1 MNESFIQSNYAN
13 DKYTSLAALLKPKG
27 YTSAFFHGGTNGTM
41 GFDSY
46 THMVGFDRYYGRT
59 EYNNDKDFDGEWGI
73 RDEEFFQYTAQ
84 TINGFKPPFLVAIFS
99 LSSHHPFTVP
109 ARYGNKFREGHMP
122 IQKTIMYADY
132 SLGRFFETAKKMPW
146 FDNTLF
152 VITADHTSEGYYPYY
167 HTDAGQ
173 FAVPIIFYK
182 HNSGLRGDSK
192 IVAQQIDIMPSVLS
206 LLGYDKDFLA
216 YGTNLF
222 DSTAQHF
229 SIHNASGLFG
239 LIKEGYLLEFDGTNS
254 TGLYDL
260 KKDSLQKSNLVG
272 KGLEVKKDLEI
283 FMKAFLQ
290 QYNNRIIENRLIID

>member
-1 MNESFIQSNYAN
+1 
-13 DKYTSLAALLKPKG
+13 
-27 YTSAFFHGGTNGTM
+27 
-41 GFDSY
+41 
-46 THMVGFDRYYGRT
+46 
-59 EYNNDKDFDGEWGI
+59 
-73 RDEEFFQYTAQ
+73 
-84 TINGFKPPFLVAIFS
+84 
-99 LSSHHPFTVP
+99 
-109 ARYGNKFREGHMP
+109 MP

-182 HNSGLRGDSK
+182 HNSGLKGEKK
-192 IVAQQIDIMPSVLS
+192 IIAQQIDIMPSVLS
-206 LLGYDKDFLA
+206 LLGYDKGFLA
-216 YGTNLF
+216 FGTNLF

-239 LIKEGYLLEFDGTNS
+239 LIKDGYLLEFDGTTS

-260 KKDSLQKSNLVG
+260 KKDSLQKNNLVR
-272 KGLEVKKDLEI
+272 KPSEEKKNLEI

-290 QYNNRIIENRLIID
+290 QYNNRIIENRLIVD

>member
-1 MNESFIQSNYAN
+1 M
-13 DKYTSLAALLKPKG
+13 
-27 YTSAFFHGGTNGTM
+27 SAFFHGGTNGTM

-46 THMVGFDRYYGRT
+46 THMVGFDHYYGRT

-73 RDEEFFQYTAQ
+73 RDEEFFQYAAQ
-84 TINGFKPPFLVAIFS
+84 TINGFKPPFLVAMFS

-109 ARYGNKFREGHMP
+109 ARYEHKFREGHMA

-173 FAVPIIFYK
+173 FAVPILFYK
-182 HNSGLRGDSK
+182 HNSGLKGDSK
-192 IVAQQIDIMPSVLS
+192 TIAQQIDIMPSVLS
-206 LLGYDKDFLA
+206 ILGYDKGFLA

-222 DSTAQHF
+222 DSTTQHF

-239 LIKEGYLLEFDGTNS
+239 LIKDGYLLEFDGINS

-260 KKDSLQKSNLVG
+260 KRDSLQKINLIG
-272 KGLEVKKDLEI
+272 KALEKKKNLEV

-290 QYNNRIIENRLIID
+290 QYNNRIIENRLIVD